1 MALLETAASD
11 PEAGNE
17 MSSIWLNQ
25 WQKHNFLSFKEAGE
39 QIIGHFNIRG
49 HMIHFVNHWG
59 KGRDGTRIWSLTERS
74 HRFNLA
80 TSEEKNKLPKDA
92 LKAET

>member
-1 MALLETAASD
+1 
-11 PEAGNE
+11 

-25 WQKHNFLSFKEAGE
+25 WQKHNSLSFKEAGG
-39 QIIGHFNIRG
+39 QIINWSLQRKR
-49 HMIHFVNHWG
+49 HMIHFVNQWG

-92 LKAET
+92 LKAETKHHFFWGVGRG